1 MSNCEE
7 ENKMLTD
14 KEAAELLRVTPQ
26 TLRVRRM
33 KKQPPRFLKI
43 GKRVFYEEKDIL
55 DFKKSCYRE
64 PLTTEKKEI

>member
-1 MSNCEE
+1 MNDDKEKKQ
-7 ENKMLTD
+7 NKMLTD
-14 KEAAELLRVTPQ
+14 KEAAEFLRVTPQ

-55 DFKKSCYRE
+55 DFKESCYRE
-64 PLTTEKKEI
+64 PD